1 VMLIF
6 KAALFLWPKDPFS
19 DQEIINFTWFK
30 NMIYVMMTGFIF
42 KEHSNLISF
51 IWDLDFNPDWY
62 WNLGIIVII
71 LYVSI
76 WRYSQ
81 VQSSSIAFYKI
92 IPPNQKKDYDLAIS
106 YLKIEGL
113 MLDQKACLGRPLSLK
128 TKTRTN
134 PSVLSVAIN
143 QNFDKNFNDFVNEYR
158 IYKFLEKSTNP
169 DFKYSA
175 LLATDSGFNSKSIF
189 NRSSKKIISAAPS
202 SLDVL

>member
-1 VMLIF
+1 MLIF

-158 IYKFLEKSTNP
+158 IYKFL
-169 DFKYSA
+169 
-175 LLATDSGFNSKSIF
+175 
-189 NRSSKKIISAAPS
+189 
-202 SLDVL
+202 